1 MQGKNAGIIGTL
13 CINVYDHAAAEAA
26 TLAVLGTGDPPLPIL
41 YTAGFTFFLY
51 HIRR

>member
-13 CINVYDHAAAEAA
+13 CINVYDHAAAAAVAA

-41 YTAGFTFFLY
+41 YTAGFSLP
-51 HIRR
+51 HS